1 MTKSRGVRG
10 AAGGCAVASL
20 VYLLVRGLLTLLVSA
35 LMGLAHPGAS
45 LAKPLGFSGV
55 STALFQ
61 LLIGLGAIVLT
72 LVFLLKVTRLK
83 TKDLR
88 IMLPAPWSPG
98 FCLPVF
104 LGVANLANLAGAL
117 INRLTGSPA
126 TSEMLPSG
134 GPELLVQ
141 FLALCVMPAI
151 AEELLFRGA
160 FQGLM
165 RPCGSAAAIFA
176 PALLFGVL
184 HLDLAQGLTAFACGV
199 FLGWLAERSGSILPG
214 MLLHLVN
221 NALAFLTIYLRYYAP
236 AEVSFGVELFILLF
250 FPAFGAWMICNAR
263 RQGFSFSAGLR
274 PGVDVLTVFTSPVYC
289 ATVLFLVAY
298 AAIFVHCGDSMT
310 DEELMRAALDEA
322 KIAADLGEVPVG
334 AVVAKDGEIV
344 ARAHNLRESGKNA
357 TYQAELM
364 AIDAACKA
372 LGGWRL
378 WQCELFVTLE
388 PCPMCS
394 GAIINSR
401 LKRVVYGARDPK
413 AGCCGSLTDLFALP
427 FNHHPVIE
435 SGLLE
440 DEAQALLQDFFVML
454 REKRKK
460 K

>member
-45 LAKPLGFSGV
+45 LARPLGFSGV

-72 LVFLLKVTRLK
+72 LVFLLKVTRLR
-83 TKDLR
+83 TNDLR

-117 INRLTGSPA
+117 INRLTGSPT

-134 GPELLVQ
+134 GPELLMQ
-141 FLALCVMPAI
+141 FLALCVMPAV

-250 FPAFGAWMICNAR
+250 FPAFGAWMIWNAR

-274 PGVDVLTVFTSPVYC
+274 PGVDVLTVFASPVYC

-298 AAIFVHCGDSMT
+298 AAIFVH
-310 DEELMRAALDEA
+310 
-322 KIAADLGEVPVG
+322 
-334 AVVAKDGEIV
+334 
-344 ARAHNLRESGKNA
+344 
-357 TYQAELM
+357 
-364 AIDAACKA
+364 
-372 LGGWRL
+372 
-378 WQCELFVTLE
+378 
-388 PCPMCS
+388 
-394 GAIINSR
+394 
-401 LKRVVYGARDPK
+401 
-413 AGCCGSLTDLFALP
+413 
-427 FNHHPVIE
+427 
-435 SGLLE
+435 
-440 DEAQALLQDFFVML
+440 
-454 REKRKK
+454 
-460 K
+460 

>member
-61 LLIGLGAIVLT
+61 LLVGLGAIVLT
-72 LVFLLKVTRLK
+72 LFFLLKVTRLK
-83 TKDLR
+83 NKDLR

-134 GPELLVQ
+134 GPEL
-141 FLALCVMPAI
+141 FMYYLALCVMPAV

-298 AAIFVHCGDSMT
+298 AAIFVH
-310 DEELMRAALDEA
+310 
-322 KIAADLGEVPVG
+322 
-334 AVVAKDGEIV
+334 
-344 ARAHNLRESGKNA
+344 
-357 TYQAELM
+357 
-364 AIDAACKA
+364 
-372 LGGWRL
+372 
-378 WQCELFVTLE
+378 
-388 PCPMCS
+388 
-394 GAIINSR
+394 
-401 LKRVVYGARDPK
+401 
-413 AGCCGSLTDLFALP
+413 
-427 FNHHPVIE
+427 
-435 SGLLE
+435 
-440 DEAQALLQDFFVML
+440 
-454 REKRKK
+454 
-460 K
+460 

>member
-20 VYLLVRGLLTLLVSA
+20 VYLLARGLLTLLVSA

-72 LVFLLKVTRLK
+72 LFFLLKVTRLK

-134 GPELLVQ
+134 GPELLMQ

-184 HLDLAQGLTAFACGV
+184 NLDLAQGLTAFACGV

-214 MLLHLVN
+214 MLLHFVN

-298 AAIFVHCGDSMT
+298 AAIFVH
-310 DEELMRAALDEA
+310 
-322 KIAADLGEVPVG
+322 
-334 AVVAKDGEIV
+334 
-344 ARAHNLRESGKNA
+344 
-357 TYQAELM
+357 
-364 AIDAACKA
+364 
-372 LGGWRL
+372 
-378 WQCELFVTLE
+378 
-388 PCPMCS
+388 
-394 GAIINSR
+394 
-401 LKRVVYGARDPK
+401 
-413 AGCCGSLTDLFALP
+413 
-427 FNHHPVIE
+427 
-435 SGLLE
+435 
-440 DEAQALLQDFFVML
+440 
-454 REKRKK
+454 
-460 K
+460 

>member
-20 VYLLVRGLLTLLVSA
+20 VYLLARGLLTLLVSA

-72 LVFLLKVTRLK
+72 LFFLLKVTRLK

-214 MLLHLVN
+214 MLLHFVN

-298 AAIFVHCGDSMT
+298 AAIFVH
-310 DEELMRAALDEA
+310 
-322 KIAADLGEVPVG
+322 
-334 AVVAKDGEIV
+334 
-344 ARAHNLRESGKNA
+344 
-357 TYQAELM
+357 
-364 AIDAACKA
+364 
-372 LGGWRL
+372 
-378 WQCELFVTLE
+378 
-388 PCPMCS
+388 
-394 GAIINSR
+394 
-401 LKRVVYGARDPK
+401 
-413 AGCCGSLTDLFALP
+413 
-427 FNHHPVIE
+427 
-435 SGLLE
+435 
-440 DEAQALLQDFFVML
+440 
-454 REKRKK
+454 
-460 K
+460 

>member
-20 VYLLVRGLLTLLVSA
+20 VYLLARGLLTLLVSA

-134 GPELLVQ
+134 GPELLMQ

-236 AEVSFGVELFILLF
+236 AEVSFGVELFILLC

-263 RQGFSFSAGLR
+263 RQGFSFSA
-274 PGVDVLTVFTSPVYC
+274 
-289 ATVLFLVAY
+289 
-298 AAIFVHCGDSMT
+298 
-310 DEELMRAALDEA
+310 
-322 KIAADLGEVPVG
+322 
-334 AVVAKDGEIV
+334 
-344 ARAHNLRESGKNA
+344 
-357 TYQAELM
+357 
-364 AIDAACKA
+364 
-372 LGGWRL
+372 
-378 WQCELFVTLE
+378 
-388 PCPMCS
+388 
-394 GAIINSR
+394 
-401 LKRVVYGARDPK
+401 
-413 AGCCGSLTDLFALP
+413 
-427 FNHHPVIE
+427 
-435 SGLLE
+435 
-440 DEAQALLQDFFVML
+440 
-454 REKRKK
+454 
-460 K
+460 

>member
-20 VYLLVRGLLTLLVSA
+20 VYLLARGLLTLLVSA

-72 LVFLLKVTRLK
+72 LVFLLKVTRLR

-98 FCLPVF
+98 LCLPVF

-134 GPELLVQ
+134 GPELLMQ

-298 AAIFVHCGDSMT
+298 AAIFVH
-310 DEELMRAALDEA
+310 
-322 KIAADLGEVPVG
+322 
-334 AVVAKDGEIV
+334 
-344 ARAHNLRESGKNA
+344 
-357 TYQAELM
+357 
-364 AIDAACKA
+364 
-372 LGGWRL
+372 
-378 WQCELFVTLE
+378 
-388 PCPMCS
+388 
-394 GAIINSR
+394 
-401 LKRVVYGARDPK
+401 
-413 AGCCGSLTDLFALP
+413 
-427 FNHHPVIE
+427 
-435 SGLLE
+435 
-440 DEAQALLQDFFVML
+440 
-454 REKRKK
+454 
-460 K
+460 

>member
-20 VYLLVRGLLTLLVSA
+20 VYLLARGLLTLLVSA

-72 LVFLLKVTRLK
+72 LVFLLKVTRLR

-134 GPELLVQ
+134 GPELLMQ

-151 AEELLFRGA
+151 AKELLFRGA

-298 AAIFVHCGDSMT
+298 AAIFVH
-310 DEELMRAALDEA
+310 
-322 KIAADLGEVPVG
+322 
-334 AVVAKDGEIV
+334 
-344 ARAHNLRESGKNA
+344 
-357 TYQAELM
+357 
-364 AIDAACKA
+364 
-372 LGGWRL
+372 
-378 WQCELFVTLE
+378 
-388 PCPMCS
+388 
-394 GAIINSR
+394 
-401 LKRVVYGARDPK
+401 
-413 AGCCGSLTDLFALP
+413 
-427 FNHHPVIE
+427 
-435 SGLLE
+435 
-440 DEAQALLQDFFVML
+440 
-454 REKRKK
+454 
-460 K
+460 

>member
-20 VYLLVRGLLTLLVSA
+20 VYLLARGLLTLLVSA

-72 LVFLLKVTRLK
+72 LFFLLKVTRLK

-236 AEVSFGVELFILLF
+236 AELSFGVELFILLF

-298 AAIFVHCGDSMT
+298 AAIFVH
-310 DEELMRAALDEA
+310 
-322 KIAADLGEVPVG
+322 
-334 AVVAKDGEIV
+334 
-344 ARAHNLRESGKNA
+344 
-357 TYQAELM
+357 
-364 AIDAACKA
+364 
-372 LGGWRL
+372 
-378 WQCELFVTLE
+378 
-388 PCPMCS
+388 
-394 GAIINSR
+394 
-401 LKRVVYGARDPK
+401 
-413 AGCCGSLTDLFALP
+413 
-427 FNHHPVIE
+427 
-435 SGLLE
+435 
-440 DEAQALLQDFFVML
+440 
-454 REKRKK
+454 
-460 K
+460 

>member
-20 VYLLVRGLLTLLVSA
+20 VYLLVRGLLMLLVSA
-35 LMGLAHPGAS
+35 LMGLAHSGAS

-72 LVFLLKVTRLK
+72 LFFLLKVTRLK

-104 LGVANLANLAGAL
+104 LGVANIANLAGAL

-298 AAIFVHCGDSMT
+298 AAIFVH
-310 DEELMRAALDEA
+310 
-322 KIAADLGEVPVG
+322 
-334 AVVAKDGEIV
+334 
-344 ARAHNLRESGKNA
+344 
-357 TYQAELM
+357 
-364 AIDAACKA
+364 
-372 LGGWRL
+372 
-378 WQCELFVTLE
+378 
-388 PCPMCS
+388 
-394 GAIINSR
+394 
-401 LKRVVYGARDPK
+401 
-413 AGCCGSLTDLFALP
+413 
-427 FNHHPVIE
+427 
-435 SGLLE
+435 
-440 DEAQALLQDFFVML
+440 
-454 REKRKK
+454 
-460 K
+460 

>member
-72 LVFLLKVTRLK
+72 LFFLLKVTRLK

-88 IMLPAPWSPG
+88 IM
-98 FCLPVF
+98 LPVF

-117 INRLTGSPA
+117 INRLTSSPA

-134 GPELLVQ
+134 GPELLMQ

-236 AEVSFGVELFILLF
+236 AEVSFGVELFI
-250 FPAFGAWMICNAR
+250 PAFGAWMICNAR

-298 AAIFVHCGDSMT
+298 AAIFVH
-310 DEELMRAALDEA
+310 
-322 KIAADLGEVPVG
+322 
-334 AVVAKDGEIV
+334 
-344 ARAHNLRESGKNA
+344 
-357 TYQAELM
+357 
-364 AIDAACKA
+364 
-372 LGGWRL
+372 
-378 WQCELFVTLE
+378 
-388 PCPMCS
+388 
-394 GAIINSR
+394 
-401 LKRVVYGARDPK
+401 
-413 AGCCGSLTDLFALP
+413 
-427 FNHHPVIE
+427 
-435 SGLLE
+435 
-440 DEAQALLQDFFVML
+440 
-454 REKRKK
+454 
-460 K
+460 

>member
-20 VYLLVRGLLTLLVSA
+20 VYLLARGLLTLLVSA

-250 FPAFGAWMICNAR
+250 FPAFGAWMIGNVR

-298 AAIFVHCGDSMT
+298 AAIFVH
-310 DEELMRAALDEA
+310 
-322 KIAADLGEVPVG
+322 
-334 AVVAKDGEIV
+334 
-344 ARAHNLRESGKNA
+344 
-357 TYQAELM
+357 
-364 AIDAACKA
+364 
-372 LGGWRL
+372 
-378 WQCELFVTLE
+378 
-388 PCPMCS
+388 
-394 GAIINSR
+394 
-401 LKRVVYGARDPK
+401 
-413 AGCCGSLTDLFALP
+413 
-427 FNHHPVIE
+427 
-435 SGLLE
+435 
-440 DEAQALLQDFFVML
+440 
-454 REKRKK
+454 
-460 K
+460 

>member
-20 VYLLVRGLLTLLVSA
+20 VYLLARGLLTLLVSA

-184 HLDLAQGLTAFACGV
+184 HLDLAQGLTAFACVV

-298 AAIFVHCGDSMT
+298 AAIFVH
-310 DEELMRAALDEA
+310 
-322 KIAADLGEVPVG
+322 
-334 AVVAKDGEIV
+334 
-344 ARAHNLRESGKNA
+344 
-357 TYQAELM
+357 
-364 AIDAACKA
+364 
-372 LGGWRL
+372 
-378 WQCELFVTLE
+378 
-388 PCPMCS
+388 
-394 GAIINSR
+394 
-401 LKRVVYGARDPK
+401 
-413 AGCCGSLTDLFALP
+413 
-427 FNHHPVIE
+427 
-435 SGLLE
+435 
-440 DEAQALLQDFFVML
+440 
-454 REKRKK
+454 
-460 K
+460 

>member
-20 VYLLVRGLLTLLVSA
+20 VYLLARGLLTLLVSA

-55 STALFQ
+55 STAPFQ

-298 AAIFVHCGDSMT
+298 AAIFVH
-310 DEELMRAALDEA
+310 
-322 KIAADLGEVPVG
+322 
-334 AVVAKDGEIV
+334 
-344 ARAHNLRESGKNA
+344 
-357 TYQAELM
+357 
-364 AIDAACKA
+364 
-372 LGGWRL
+372 
-378 WQCELFVTLE
+378 
-388 PCPMCS
+388 
-394 GAIINSR
+394 
-401 LKRVVYGARDPK
+401 
-413 AGCCGSLTDLFALP
+413 
-427 FNHHPVIE
+427 
-435 SGLLE
+435 
-440 DEAQALLQDFFVML
+440 
-454 REKRKK
+454 
-460 K
+460 

>member
-20 VYLLVRGLLTLLVSA
+20 VYLLARGLLMLLVSA

-45 LAKPLGFSGV
+45 LAKPLGFSGG

-134 GPELLVQ
+134 GPELLMQ

-298 AAIFVHCGDSMT
+298 AAIFVH
-310 DEELMRAALDEA
+310 
-322 KIAADLGEVPVG
+322 
-334 AVVAKDGEIV
+334 
-344 ARAHNLRESGKNA
+344 
-357 TYQAELM
+357 
-364 AIDAACKA
+364 
-372 LGGWRL
+372 
-378 WQCELFVTLE
+378 
-388 PCPMCS
+388 
-394 GAIINSR
+394 
-401 LKRVVYGARDPK
+401 
-413 AGCCGSLTDLFALP
+413 
-427 FNHHPVIE
+427 
-435 SGLLE
+435 
-440 DEAQALLQDFFVML
+440 
-454 REKRKK
+454 
-460 K
+460 

>member
-165 RPCGSAAAIFA
+165 RPCGSAEAIFA

-298 AAIFVHCGDSMT
+298 AAIFVH
-310 DEELMRAALDEA
+310 
-322 KIAADLGEVPVG
+322 
-334 AVVAKDGEIV
+334 
-344 ARAHNLRESGKNA
+344 
-357 TYQAELM
+357 
-364 AIDAACKA
+364 
-372 LGGWRL
+372 
-378 WQCELFVTLE
+378 
-388 PCPMCS
+388 
-394 GAIINSR
+394 
-401 LKRVVYGARDPK
+401 
-413 AGCCGSLTDLFALP
+413 
-427 FNHHPVIE
+427 
-435 SGLLE
+435 
-440 DEAQALLQDFFVML
+440 
-454 REKRKK
+454 
-460 K
+460 

>member
-20 VYLLVRGLLTLLVSA
+20 VYLLARGLLTLLVSA

-83 TKDLR
+83 TRDLR

-250 FPAFGAWMICNAR
+250 FPAFGAWMIGNAR

-274 PGVDVLTVFTSPVYC
+274 SGVDVLTVFTSPVYC

-298 AAIFVHCGDSMT
+298 AAIFVH
-310 DEELMRAALDEA
+310 
-322 KIAADLGEVPVG
+322 
-334 AVVAKDGEIV
+334 
-344 ARAHNLRESGKNA
+344 
-357 TYQAELM
+357 
-364 AIDAACKA
+364 
-372 LGGWRL
+372 
-378 WQCELFVTLE
+378 
-388 PCPMCS
+388 
-394 GAIINSR
+394 
-401 LKRVVYGARDPK
+401 
-413 AGCCGSLTDLFALP
+413 
-427 FNHHPVIE
+427 
-435 SGLLE
+435 
-440 DEAQALLQDFFVML
+440 
-454 REKRKK
+454 
-460 K
+460 

>member
-20 VYLLVRGLLTLLVSA
+20 VYLLARGLLTLLVSA

-72 LVFLLKVTRLK
+72 LFFLLKVTRLK

-151 AEELLFRGA
+151 AEELLSRGA

-214 MLLHLVN
+214 MLLHFVN

-298 AAIFVHCGDSMT
+298 AAIFVH
-310 DEELMRAALDEA
+310 
-322 KIAADLGEVPVG
+322 
-334 AVVAKDGEIV
+334 
-344 ARAHNLRESGKNA
+344 
-357 TYQAELM
+357 
-364 AIDAACKA
+364 
-372 LGGWRL
+372 
-378 WQCELFVTLE
+378 
-388 PCPMCS
+388 
-394 GAIINSR
+394 
-401 LKRVVYGARDPK
+401 
-413 AGCCGSLTDLFALP
+413 
-427 FNHHPVIE
+427 
-435 SGLLE
+435 
-440 DEAQALLQDFFVML
+440 
-454 REKRKK
+454 
-460 K
+460 

>member
-20 VYLLVRGLLTLLVSA
+20 VYLLARGLLTLLVSA

-134 GPELLVQ
+134 GPELLMQ

-221 NALAFLTIYLRYYAP
+221 NALELLTIYLRYYSP

-298 AAIFVHCGDSMT
+298 AAIFVH
-310 DEELMRAALDEA
+310 
-322 KIAADLGEVPVG
+322 
-334 AVVAKDGEIV
+334 
-344 ARAHNLRESGKNA
+344 
-357 TYQAELM
+357 
-364 AIDAACKA
+364 
-372 LGGWRL
+372 
-378 WQCELFVTLE
+378 
-388 PCPMCS
+388 
-394 GAIINSR
+394 
-401 LKRVVYGARDPK
+401 
-413 AGCCGSLTDLFALP
+413 
-427 FNHHPVIE
+427 
-435 SGLLE
+435 
-440 DEAQALLQDFFVML
+440 
-454 REKRKK
+454 
-460 K
+460 

>member
-10 AAGGCAVASL
+10 AAVGCAVASL
-20 VYLLVRGLLTLLVSA
+20 VYLLARGLLTLLVSA

-72 LVFLLKVTRLK
+72 LFFLLKVTRLK

-134 GPELLVQ
+134 GPELLMQ

-298 AAIFVHCGDSMT
+298 AAIFVH
-310 DEELMRAALDEA
+310 
-322 KIAADLGEVPVG
+322 
-334 AVVAKDGEIV
+334 
-344 ARAHNLRESGKNA
+344 
-357 TYQAELM
+357 
-364 AIDAACKA
+364 
-372 LGGWRL
+372 
-378 WQCELFVTLE
+378 
-388 PCPMCS
+388 
-394 GAIINSR
+394 
-401 LKRVVYGARDPK
+401 
-413 AGCCGSLTDLFALP
+413 
-427 FNHHPVIE
+427 
-435 SGLLE
+435 
-440 DEAQALLQDFFVML
+440 
-454 REKRKK
+454 
-460 K
+460 

>member
-72 LVFLLKVTRLK
+72 LIFLLKVTRLK

-134 GPELLVQ
+134 GPELLMQ

-289 ATVLFLVAY
+289 ATVLFLVPY
-298 AAIFVHCGDSMT
+298 AAIFVH
-310 DEELMRAALDEA
+310 
-322 KIAADLGEVPVG
+322 
-334 AVVAKDGEIV
+334 
-344 ARAHNLRESGKNA
+344 
-357 TYQAELM
+357 
-364 AIDAACKA
+364 
-372 LGGWRL
+372 
-378 WQCELFVTLE
+378 
-388 PCPMCS
+388 
-394 GAIINSR
+394 
-401 LKRVVYGARDPK
+401 
-413 AGCCGSLTDLFALP
+413 
-427 FNHHPVIE
+427 
-435 SGLLE
+435 
-440 DEAQALLQDFFVML
+440 
-454 REKRKK
+454 
-460 K
+460 

>member
-20 VYLLVRGLLTLLVSA
+20 VYLLARGLLTLLVSA

-134 GPELLVQ
+134 GPELLMQ

-221 NALAFLTIYLRYYAP
+221 NALAFLTILRCGAVHFAVLPGVRRMDDLQRPPSGVQLFGGTAP
-236 AEVSFGVELFILLF
+236 RRGCADRFYQPGLLRNGAVS
-250 FPAFGAWMICNAR
+250 R
-263 RQGFSFSAGLR
+263 GLR
-274 PGVDVLTVFTSPVYC
+274 RNFCT
-289 ATVLFLVAY
+289 
-298 AAIFVHCGDSMT
+298 
-310 DEELMRAALDEA
+310 
-322 KIAADLGEVPVG
+322 
-334 AVVAKDGEIV
+334 
-344 ARAHNLRESGKNA
+344 LRG
-357 TYQAELM
+357 
-364 AIDAACKA
+364 
-372 LGGWRL
+372 
-378 WQCELFVTLE
+378 
-388 PCPMCS
+388 
-394 GAIINSR
+394 
-401 LKRVVYGARDPK
+401 
-413 AGCCGSLTDLFALP
+413 
-427 FNHHPVIE
+427 
-435 SGLLE
+435 
-440 DEAQALLQDFFVML
+440 
-454 REKRKK
+454 
-460 K
+460 

>member
-20 VYLLVRGLLTLLVSA
+20 VYLLARGLLTLLVSA

-134 GPELLVQ
+134 GPELLMQ

-184 HLDLAQGLTAFACGV
+184 HLNRAQGLTAFACGV

-298 AAIFVHCGDSMT
+298 AAIFVH
-310 DEELMRAALDEA
+310 
-322 KIAADLGEVPVG
+322 
-334 AVVAKDGEIV
+334 
-344 ARAHNLRESGKNA
+344 
-357 TYQAELM
+357 
-364 AIDAACKA
+364 
-372 LGGWRL
+372 
-378 WQCELFVTLE
+378 
-388 PCPMCS
+388 
-394 GAIINSR
+394 
-401 LKRVVYGARDPK
+401 
-413 AGCCGSLTDLFALP
+413 
-427 FNHHPVIE
+427 
-435 SGLLE
+435 
-440 DEAQALLQDFFVML
+440 
-454 REKRKK
+454 
-460 K
+460 

>member
-20 VYLLVRGLLTLLVSA
+20 VYLLARGLLTLLVSA

-134 GPELLVQ
+134 GPEL
-141 FLALCVMPAI
+141 FMYYLALCVMPAI

-298 AAIFVHCGDSMT
+298 AAIFVH
-310 DEELMRAALDEA
+310 
-322 KIAADLGEVPVG
+322 
-334 AVVAKDGEIV
+334 
-344 ARAHNLRESGKNA
+344 
-357 TYQAELM
+357 
-364 AIDAACKA
+364 
-372 LGGWRL
+372 
-378 WQCELFVTLE
+378 
-388 PCPMCS
+388 
-394 GAIINSR
+394 
-401 LKRVVYGARDPK
+401 
-413 AGCCGSLTDLFALP
+413 
-427 FNHHPVIE
+427 
-435 SGLLE
+435 
-440 DEAQALLQDFFVML
+440 
-454 REKRKK
+454 
-460 K
+460 

>member
-20 VYLLVRGLLTLLVSA
+20 VYLLARGLLMLLVSA

-126 TSEMLPSG
+126 TSEMLPSA
-134 GPELLVQ
+134 GPELLMQ

-236 AEVSFGVELFILLF
+236 AEVSFGAELFILLF

-298 AAIFVHCGDSMT
+298 AAIFVH
-310 DEELMRAALDEA
+310 
-322 KIAADLGEVPVG
+322 
-334 AVVAKDGEIV
+334 
-344 ARAHNLRESGKNA
+344 
-357 TYQAELM
+357 
-364 AIDAACKA
+364 
-372 LGGWRL
+372 
-378 WQCELFVTLE
+378 
-388 PCPMCS
+388 
-394 GAIINSR
+394 
-401 LKRVVYGARDPK
+401 
-413 AGCCGSLTDLFALP
+413 
-427 FNHHPVIE
+427 
-435 SGLLE
+435 
-440 DEAQALLQDFFVML
+440 
-454 REKRKK
+454 
-460 K
+460 

>member
-20 VYLLVRGLLTLLVSA
+20 VYLLARGLLMLLVSA

-289 ATVLFLVAY
+289 TTVLFLVAY
-298 AAIFVHCGDSMT
+298 AAIFVH
-310 DEELMRAALDEA
+310 
-322 KIAADLGEVPVG
+322 
-334 AVVAKDGEIV
+334 
-344 ARAHNLRESGKNA
+344 
-357 TYQAELM
+357 
-364 AIDAACKA
+364 
-372 LGGWRL
+372 
-378 WQCELFVTLE
+378 
-388 PCPMCS
+388 
-394 GAIINSR
+394 
-401 LKRVVYGARDPK
+401 
-413 AGCCGSLTDLFALP
+413 
-427 FNHHPVIE
+427 
-435 SGLLE
+435 
-440 DEAQALLQDFFVML
+440 
-454 REKRKK
+454 
-460 K
+460 

>member
-20 VYLLVRGLLTLLVSA
+20 VYLLARGLLTLLVSA

-72 LVFLLKVTRLK
+72 LFFLLKVTRLK

-214 MLLHLVN
+214 MLLHFVN

-263 RQGFSFSAGLR
+263 RQGLSFSAGLR

-298 AAIFVHCGDSMT
+298 AAIFVH
-310 DEELMRAALDEA
+310 
-322 KIAADLGEVPVG
+322 
-334 AVVAKDGEIV
+334 
-344 ARAHNLRESGKNA
+344 
-357 TYQAELM
+357 
-364 AIDAACKA
+364 
-372 LGGWRL
+372 
-378 WQCELFVTLE
+378 
-388 PCPMCS
+388 
-394 GAIINSR
+394 
-401 LKRVVYGARDPK
+401 
-413 AGCCGSLTDLFALP
+413 
-427 FNHHPVIE
+427 
-435 SGLLE
+435 
-440 DEAQALLQDFFVML
+440 
-454 REKRKK
+454 
-460 K
+460 

>member
-72 LVFLLKVTRLK
+72 LFFLLKVTRLK

-134 GPELLVQ
+134 GPELLMQ
-141 FLALCVMPAI
+141 FLALCVMPAV

-165 RPCGSAAAIFA
+165 RPSGSAAAIFA
-176 PALLFGVL
+176 PALLFGLL
-184 HLDLAQGLTAFACGV
+184 HLDLAQGLTAFVCGV

-221 NALAFLTIYLRYYAP
+221 NTLAFLTMYLRYYAP
-236 AEVSFGVELFILLF
+236 TEASFGVELFLLLF
-250 FPAFGAWMICNAR
+250 FPLFGLWMIWHAR
-263 RQGFSFSAGLR
+263 GQGFRFSAGLR
-274 PGVDVLTVFTSPVYC
+274 PGVDVLAVFTSPAYSAVVVSLVVY
-289 ATVLFLVAY
+289 AV
-298 AAIFVHCGDSMT
+298 IFVH
-310 DEELMRAALDEA
+310 
-322 KIAADLGEVPVG
+322 
-334 AVVAKDGEIV
+334 
-344 ARAHNLRESGKNA
+344 
-357 TYQAELM
+357 
-364 AIDAACKA
+364 
-372 LGGWRL
+372 
-378 WQCELFVTLE
+378 
-388 PCPMCS
+388 
-394 GAIINSR
+394 
-401 LKRVVYGARDPK
+401 
-413 AGCCGSLTDLFALP
+413 
-427 FNHHPVIE
+427 
-435 SGLLE
+435 
-440 DEAQALLQDFFVML
+440 
-454 REKRKK
+454 
-460 K
+460 

>member
-20 VYLLVRGLLTLLVSA
+20 VYLLARGLLTLLVSA

-45 LAKPLGFSGV
+45 LAKPLGVSGV

-72 LVFLLKVTRLK
+72 LVFLLKATRLK

-176 PALLFGVL
+176 PARLFGVL

-298 AAIFVHCGDSMT
+298 AAIFVH
-310 DEELMRAALDEA
+310 
-322 KIAADLGEVPVG
+322 
-334 AVVAKDGEIV
+334 
-344 ARAHNLRESGKNA
+344 
-357 TYQAELM
+357 
-364 AIDAACKA
+364 
-372 LGGWRL
+372 
-378 WQCELFVTLE
+378 
-388 PCPMCS
+388 
-394 GAIINSR
+394 
-401 LKRVVYGARDPK
+401 
-413 AGCCGSLTDLFALP
+413 
-427 FNHHPVIE
+427 
-435 SGLLE
+435 
-440 DEAQALLQDFFVML
+440 
-454 REKRKK
+454 
-460 K
+460 

>member
-20 VYLLVRGLLTLLVSA
+20 VYLLARGLLMLLVSA

-274 PGVDVLTVFTSPVYC
+274 SGVDVLTVFTSPVYC

-298 AAIFVHCGDSMT
+298 AAIFVH
-310 DEELMRAALDEA
+310 
-322 KIAADLGEVPVG
+322 
-334 AVVAKDGEIV
+334 
-344 ARAHNLRESGKNA
+344 
-357 TYQAELM
+357 
-364 AIDAACKA
+364 
-372 LGGWRL
+372 
-378 WQCELFVTLE
+378 
-388 PCPMCS
+388 
-394 GAIINSR
+394 
-401 LKRVVYGARDPK
+401 
-413 AGCCGSLTDLFALP
+413 
-427 FNHHPVIE
+427 
-435 SGLLE
+435 
-440 DEAQALLQDFFVML
+440 
-454 REKRKK
+454 
-460 K
+460 

>member
-20 VYLLVRGLLTLLVSA
+20 VYLLARGLLTLLVSA

-72 LVFLLKVTRLK
+72 LFFLLKVTRLK

-250 FPAFGAWMICNAR
+250 FPAFGAWMIGNAR

-289 ATVLFLVAY
+289 TTVLFLVAY
-298 AAIFVHCGDSMT
+298 AAIFVH
-310 DEELMRAALDEA
+310 
-322 KIAADLGEVPVG
+322 
-334 AVVAKDGEIV
+334 
-344 ARAHNLRESGKNA
+344 
-357 TYQAELM
+357 
-364 AIDAACKA
+364 
-372 LGGWRL
+372 
-378 WQCELFVTLE
+378 
-388 PCPMCS
+388 
-394 GAIINSR
+394 
-401 LKRVVYGARDPK
+401 
-413 AGCCGSLTDLFALP
+413 
-427 FNHHPVIE
+427 
-435 SGLLE
+435 
-440 DEAQALLQDFFVML
+440 
-454 REKRKK
+454 
-460 K
+460 

>member
-20 VYLLVRGLLTLLVSA
+20 VYLLARGLLTLLVSA

-104 LGVANLANLAGAL
+104 LGVANLANLAGAF

-134 GPELLVQ
+134 GPELLMQ

-298 AAIFVHCGDSMT
+298 AAIFVH
-310 DEELMRAALDEA
+310 
-322 KIAADLGEVPVG
+322 
-334 AVVAKDGEIV
+334 
-344 ARAHNLRESGKNA
+344 
-357 TYQAELM
+357 
-364 AIDAACKA
+364 
-372 LGGWRL
+372 
-378 WQCELFVTLE
+378 
-388 PCPMCS
+388 
-394 GAIINSR
+394 
-401 LKRVVYGARDPK
+401 
-413 AGCCGSLTDLFALP
+413 
-427 FNHHPVIE
+427 
-435 SGLLE
+435 
-440 DEAQALLQDFFVML
+440 
-454 REKRKK
+454 
-460 K
+460 

>member
-20 VYLLVRGLLTLLVSA
+20 VYLLARGLLTLLVSA

-72 LVFLLKVTRLK
+72 LFFLLKVTRLK

-134 GPELLVQ
+134 GPELLMQ

-214 MLLHLVN
+214 MLLHFVN

-250 FPAFGAWMICNAR
+250 FPAPAVRGSAFRRDCAPAWMC
-263 RQGFSFSAGLR
+263 
-274 PGVDVLTVFTSPVYC
+274 
-289 ATVLFLVAY
+289 
-298 AAIFVHCGDSMT
+298 
-310 DEELMRAALDEA
+310 
-322 KIAADLGEVPVG
+322 
-334 AVVAKDGEIV
+334 
-344 ARAHNLRESGKNA
+344 
-357 TYQAELM
+357 
-364 AIDAACKA
+364 
-372 LGGWRL
+372 
-378 WQCELFVTLE
+378 
-388 PCPMCS
+388 
-394 GAIINSR
+394 
-401 LKRVVYGARDPK
+401 
-413 AGCCGSLTDLFALP
+413 
-427 FNHHPVIE
+427 
-435 SGLLE
+435 
-440 DEAQALLQDFFVML
+440 
-454 REKRKK
+454 
-460 K
+460 

>member
-20 VYLLVRGLLTLLVSA
+20 VYLLARGLLCLLVSA
-35 LMGLAHPGAS
+35 LVGLANPAAS

-199 FLGWLAERSGSILPG
+199 ILGWLAERSGSILPG

-298 AAIFVHCGDSMT
+298 AAIFVH
-310 DEELMRAALDEA
+310 
-322 KIAADLGEVPVG
+322 
-334 AVVAKDGEIV
+334 
-344 ARAHNLRESGKNA
+344 
-357 TYQAELM
+357 
-364 AIDAACKA
+364 
-372 LGGWRL
+372 
-378 WQCELFVTLE
+378 
-388 PCPMCS
+388 
-394 GAIINSR
+394 
-401 LKRVVYGARDPK
+401 
-413 AGCCGSLTDLFALP
+413 
-427 FNHHPVIE
+427 
-435 SGLLE
+435 
-440 DEAQALLQDFFVML
+440 
-454 REKRKK
+454 
-460 K
+460 

>member
-20 VYLLVRGLLTLLVSA
+20 VYLLARGLLTLLVSA

-72 LVFLLKVTRLK
+72 LFFLLKVTRLK

-134 GPELLVQ
+134 GPELLMQ

-214 MLLHLVN
+214 MLLHFVN

-274 PGVDVLTVFTSPVYC
+274 PGVDVLTVFSSPVYC

-298 AAIFVHCGDSMT
+298 AAIFVH
-310 DEELMRAALDEA
+310 
-322 KIAADLGEVPVG
+322 
-334 AVVAKDGEIV
+334 
-344 ARAHNLRESGKNA
+344 
-357 TYQAELM
+357 
-364 AIDAACKA
+364 
-372 LGGWRL
+372 
-378 WQCELFVTLE
+378 
-388 PCPMCS
+388 
-394 GAIINSR
+394 
-401 LKRVVYGARDPK
+401 
-413 AGCCGSLTDLFALP
+413 
-427 FNHHPVIE
+427 
-435 SGLLE
+435 
-440 DEAQALLQDFFVML
+440 
-454 REKRKK
+454 
-460 K
+460 

>member
-20 VYLLVRGLLTLLVSA
+20 VYLLARGLLTLLVSA

-184 HLDLAQGLTAFACGV
+184 LLDLAQGLTAFACGV

-250 FPAFGAWMICNAR
+250 FPAFGAWMIGNAR

-289 ATVLFLVAY
+289 QRCCFSWPTLQFLY
-298 AAIFVHCGDSMT
+298 IEG
-310 DEELMRAALDEA
+310 
-322 KIAADLGEVPVG
+322 
-334 AVVAKDGEIV
+334 IV
-344 ARAHNLRESGKNA
+344 
-357 TYQAELM
+357 
-364 AIDAACKA
+364 
-372 LGGWRL
+372 
-378 WQCELFVTLE
+378 
-388 PCPMCS
+388 
-394 GAIINSR
+394 
-401 LKRVVYGARDPK
+401 
-413 AGCCGSLTDLFALP
+413 
-427 FNHHPVIE
+427 
-435 SGLLE
+435 
-440 DEAQALLQDFFVML
+440 
-454 REKRKK
+454 
-460 K
+460 